1 MGDLHATTEAI
12 STYLTD
18 LQNQVRAPSPPLASV
33 LRVLA
38 EPLHFLGLIETSQ
51 RGTHQPTDALPRW
64 AGPGLEPGTNEPMS
78 SSRLH
83 FIQHLLPN
91 HLEFILDHITLDW
104 LSALTTSQQSRLFD
118 ASFVP
123 TLGSSRQQ
131 PSSQYSWACSV
142 AVMSAQTL
150 VGRLNHQFQ
159 ENHSFMNQT
168 ILRLLRKLLT
178 TYTLPDYHHGAL
190 FLSRSKSHHS
200 ISGSPSAALSEW
212 TVYWDSFVSKLYS
225 IPTRISNVLGV
236 TGQLGS
242 RSDQELDPC
251 FKEPV
256 FFERQ
261 AKQLQHLLER
271 VSIKDEKKIQ
281 DKEEKDHESPSC
293 AVVITKYMR
302 LGYGAILVRVMATTL
317 WGVQDSS
324 RAKGWQ
330 AALSNCSP
338 GVTQLVLTALVE
350 HFQADR
356 LDFGDSVNS
365 KLTKKSSV
373 ARSDQILS
381 PKEQLSRV
389 HKAAQML
396 VDLGYGTVPFALL
409 QDLHQNLSDNGVMV
423 GRILMQG
430 KVYSLGVLRAL
441 VCVQSG
447 WPRGVQAT
455 EDSVLFQSF
464 TNVLSIWSDAV
475 FVKHSSIEYQRF
487 ISFQLLLMMGYFHST
502 TLSDPKLGS
511 QISDGMSNWLDLQ
524 SFQQK
529 TIALVIGE
537 EFTKAIGSQANFDLN
552 GSDPDIQFARSLV
565 LFRDGARTYDPVP
578 DTVPSEKSQET
589 DDTEPGVDNTD
600 ESTVPAED
608 DDNDEEEDPDAI
620 VPLTRTSVD
629 SDSGSDS
636 DDEDEDDLKPYEM
649 EYESDPDEDASSVRK
664 PKVAA
669 PLYLKDLNR
678 YLRASEDREKAEMG
692 LDKAAE
698 LIRRKVGSLE
708 LEEYAEMLTTTLIE
722 IQDTF
727 ELNGFFKKREDAL
740 VALVV
745 TSPILACGVLTFQ
758 FYKKGNS
765 IGQRL
770 NILTVLGLGAREIS
784 GFPVT
789 ASTSGGPS
797 PASASKTHGAT
808 AVTSVTK
815 KPATFDSITTDI
827 TMDRTR
833 KFSQKS
839 AIDARRSQPK
849 ANPFANVAPV
859 VLAGLLGR
867 WGGNRGAGKER
878 GYDAMQRAPAMV
890 LKKFVLTLGL
900 VVYYAGNS
908 PQLILM
914 TRELFRFLLALR
926 YHNPRT
932 TETPSRGGNQGAPAS
947 AADSISAMFD
957 QVTTLS
963 TPLTSLKLPETGP
976 TKIGK
981 SNSLSTLD
989 STYNYNLD
997 LVEAILF
1004 DLLILVTP
1012 SGSGLS
1018 DDILLSEFYPEI
1030 LEIQNWTMELW
1041 DHPQDNQGK
1050 SRMYCA
1056 AVLQRCFELL
1066 KMA

>member
-12 STYLTD
+12 SAYLTD

-38 EPLHFLGLIETSQ
+38 EPLHFLGLIDASQ
-51 RGTHQPTDALPRW
+51 QGTHPAREAPPGW
-64 AGPGLEPGTNEPMS
+64 AGPGLQSGTNEPMTS
-78 SSRLH
+78 TRLH
-83 FIQHLLPN
+83 FVQHLLPN

-104 LSALTTSQQSRLFD
+104 LSAMTTSQQSRLFD

-131 PSSQYSWACSV
+131 PSSEYNWACSV
-142 AVMSAQTL
+142 AVISVQTL
-150 VGRLNHQFQ
+150 VGRLNHRFQ

-168 ILRLLRKLLT
+168 ILRLLRKVLT
-178 TYTLPDYHHGAL
+178 AYTLHDYLHGAS
-190 FLSRSKSHHS
+190 FLIRSRSHRSV
-200 ISGSPSAALSEW
+200 SGSSSAVMSEW

-236 TGQLGS
+236 TGRLGS
-242 RSDQELDPC
+242 RSDQDLDPW
-251 FKEPV
+251 FQESV

-261 AKQLQHLLER
+261 AKQLQHLLEP
-271 VSIKDEKKIQ
+271 VSIKDKKHAK
-281 DKEEKDHESPSC
+281 DEEDQGHEPHSF
-293 AVVITKYMR
+293 AVVITKFIR
-302 LGYGAILVRVMATTL
+302 LGYGAVLAQVMATTL
-317 WGVQDSS
+317 WGIEDSS
-324 RAKGWQ
+324 RAKDWRT
-330 AALSNCSP
+330 ALSNCSP
-338 GVTQLVLTALVE
+338 GVAQLLLTALVE
-350 HFQADR
+350 YLQADR
-356 LDFGDSVNS
+356 LDFENNISN
-365 KLTKKSSV
+365 KLTKKGSIT
-373 ARSDQILS
+373 RSDQILL

-389 HKAAQML
+389 HKSAQML
-396 VDLGYGTVPFALL
+396 VDLGYGTTSFALH
-409 QDLHQNLSDNGVMV
+409 QDLQNVSDHGIMV
-423 GRILMQG
+423 GQILTQG
-430 KVYSLGVLRAL
+430 KIYRLGVLRAL

-455 EDSVLFQSF
+455 EDSILFQSF
-464 TNVLSIWSDAV
+464 TNVVSIWSDAM
-475 FVKHSSIEYQRF
+475 FVKHSSIEYQRY

-502 TLSDPKLGS
+502 TLSDPRLGS

-529 TIALVIGE
+529 TIALVIAE
-537 EFTKAIGSQANFDLN
+537 EFTKAIGSQANFDLDSN
-552 GSDPDIQFARSLV
+552 DPDIQFARLLV
-565 LFRDGARTYDPVP
+565 MLRDGAQTYDPVP
-578 DTVPSEKSQET
+578 DTAPLEESQET
-589 DDTEPGVDNTD
+589 DEIEPGIDDTGD
-600 ESTVPAED
+600 STVLD
-608 DDNDEEEDPDAI
+608 DDYDNNDEEDPDAI
-620 VPLTRTSVD
+620 IPLTRTIVGTD
-629 SDSGSDS
+629 SDSDS
-636 DDEDEDDLKPYEM
+636 DDEDEDDLTPYEM
-649 EYESDPDEDASSVRK
+649 EYESDLDEDASSVRK

-669 PLYLKDLNR
+669 PLYLMDLNK

-727 ELNGFFKKREDAL
+727 ELDGFFKKREEAL

-745 TSPILACGVLTFQ
+745 TSPILACSVLTFQ
-758 FYKKGNS
+758 FYEKKNS

-770 NILTVLGLGAREIS
+770 NILTVLGLGARELS
-784 GFPVT
+784 GFP
-789 ASTSGGPS
+789 ASAPTSGEPS
-797 PASASKTHGAT
+797 PASVSKTHSAT
-808 AVTSVTK
+808 AFTSVTK

-839 AIDARRSQPK
+839 DIEARRSQPK

-908 PQLILM
+908 PQLTLM

-926 YHNPRT
+926 YHNPPT
-932 TETPSRGGNQGAPAS
+932 TATPSGSGARGAPAS
-947 AADSISAMFD
+947 VVNSIASMFD
-957 QVTTLS
+957 QATSLS
-963 TPLTSLKLPETGP
+963 APLTSLKLPETGS

-981 SNSLSTLD
+981 SSSLSTLD
-989 STYNYNLD
+989 SAYNYNLD

-1012 SGSGLS
+1012 SGSSLS

-1030 LEIQNWTMELW
+1030 LEIQSWTMELW

>member
-38 EPLHFLGLIETSQ
+38 EPLHFLGLIEASQ

-178 TYTLPDYHHGAL
+178 TYTLPDYHHGAF

-251 FKEPV
+251 FQESV

-271 VSIKDEKKIQ
+271 VSIKDEKKMQ

-302 LGYGAILVRVMATTL
+302 LGYGGEYFCLFKILLRVLCLLYSNKLTFLFCIYAKLAILVRVMATTL

-330 AALSNCSP
+330 AALSSCSP

-356 LDFGDSVNS
+356 LDFGDSINS
-365 KLTKKSSV
+365 KLTKKISV

-423 GRILMQG
+423 GRVLTQG

-455 EDSVLFQSF
+455 EG
-464 TNVLSIWSDAV
+464 I
-475 FVKHSSIEYQRF
+475 
-487 ISFQLLLMMGYFHST
+487 FHR
-502 TLSDPKLGS
+502 
-511 QISDGMSNWLDLQ
+511 MLDL
-524 SFQQK
+524 F
-529 TIALVIGE
+529 VII
-537 EFTKAIGSQANFDLN
+537 FM
-552 GSDPDIQFARSLV
+552 FARTI
-565 LFRDGARTYDPVP
+565 F
-578 DTVPSEKSQET
+578 
-589 DDTEPGVDNTD
+589 
-600 ESTVPAED
+600 
-608 DDNDEEEDPDAI
+608 
-620 VPLTRTSVD
+620 
-629 SDSGSDS
+629 
-636 DDEDEDDLKPYEM
+636 
-649 EYESDPDEDASSVRK
+649 
-664 PKVAA
+664 
-669 PLYLKDLNR
+669 
-678 YLRASEDREKAEMG
+678 
-692 LDKAAE
+692 
-698 LIRRKVGSLE
+698 
-708 LEEYAEMLTTTLIE
+708 
-722 IQDTF
+722 
-727 ELNGFFKKREDAL
+727 
-740 VALVV
+740 
-745 TSPILACGVLTFQ
+745 
-758 FYKKGNS
+758 
-765 IGQRL
+765 
-770 NILTVLGLGAREIS
+770 
-784 GFPVT
+784 
-789 ASTSGGPS
+789 
-797 PASASKTHGAT
+797 
-808 AVTSVTK
+808 
-815 KPATFDSITTDI
+815 
-827 TMDRTR
+827 
-833 KFSQKS
+833 
-839 AIDARRSQPK
+839 
-849 ANPFANVAPV
+849 
-859 VLAGLLGR
+859 
-867 WGGNRGAGKER
+867 
-878 GYDAMQRAPAMV
+878 
-890 LKKFVLTLGL
+890 
-900 VVYYAGNS
+900 
-908 PQLILM
+908 
-914 TRELFRFLLALR
+914 
-926 YHNPRT
+926 
-932 TETPSRGGNQGAPAS
+932 
-947 AADSISAMFD
+947 
-957 QVTTLS
+957 
-963 TPLTSLKLPETGP
+963 
-976 TKIGK
+976 
-981 SNSLSTLD
+981 
-989 STYNYNLD
+989 
-997 LVEAILF
+997 
-1004 DLLILVTP
+1004 
-1012 SGSGLS
+1012 
-1018 DDILLSEFYPEI
+1018 
-1030 LEIQNWTMELW
+1030 
-1041 DHPQDNQGK
+1041 
-1050 SRMYCA
+1050 
-1056 AVLQRCFELL
+1056 
-1066 KMA
+1066 

>member
-1 MGDLHATTEAI
+1 M
-12 STYLTD
+12 
-18 LQNQVRAPSPPLASV
+18 
-33 LRVLA
+33 
-38 EPLHFLGLIETSQ
+38 
-51 RGTHQPTDALPRW
+51 
-64 AGPGLEPGTNEPMS
+64 
-78 SSRLH
+78 
-83 FIQHLLPN
+83 
-91 HLEFILDHITLDW
+91 
-104 LSALTTSQQSRLFD
+104 
-118 ASFVP
+118 
-123 TLGSSRQQ
+123 
-131 PSSQYSWACSV
+131 
-142 AVMSAQTL
+142 
-150 VGRLNHQFQ
+150 
-159 ENHSFMNQT
+159 
-168 ILRLLRKLLT
+168 
-178 TYTLPDYHHGAL
+178 
-190 FLSRSKSHHS
+190 
-200 ISGSPSAALSEW
+200 SEW

-236 TGQLGS
+236 TGQLVS
-242 RSDQELDPC
+242 RSDQEVDPC
-251 FKEPV
+251 FQESV

-261 AKQLQHLLER
+261 AKQLQHLLDPISVKDMEQA
-271 VSIKDEKKIQ
+271 KDE
-281 DKEEKDHESPSC
+281 EEQGHEPHSC
-293 AVVITKYMR
+293 AVVITKFMR
-302 LGYGAILVRVMATTL
+302 LGYGAILVQVMVTAL
-317 WGVQDSS
+317 WGVEDSS
-324 RAKGWQ
+324 RAKGWRT
-330 AALSNCSP
+330 AISSCSP
-338 GVTQLVLTALVE
+338 GIVQLVLAALVVYL
-350 HFQADR
+350 QADR
-356 LDFGDSVNS
+356 LDFGDSN
-365 KLTKKSSV
+365 KLTKKGSI

-396 VDLGYGTVPFALL
+396 ADLGYGAVPFDLNR
-409 QDLHQNLSDNGVMV
+409 DLHQNLSDHGVMV

-430 KVYSLGVLRAL
+430 KVYGLGVLRAL

-447 WPRGVQAT
+447 WPKGVQAT

-464 TNVLSIWSDAV
+464 TNVVSIWSDAL
-475 FVKHSSIEYQRF
+475 FVKHSSIEYQRY

-502 TLSDPKLGS
+502 TLSDPRLGT
-511 QISDGMSNWLDLQ
+511 QISDGMSSWLDLQ

-537 EFTKAIGSQANFDLN
+537 EFTKSIGSQANFDLN
-552 GSDPDIQFARSLV
+552 DSDSDIQFARSLV
-565 LFRDGARTYDPVP
+565 LLRDGARTYDPVP
-578 DTVPSEKSQET
+578 DTVPLAKPQEA
-589 DDTEPGVDNTD
+589 DRDRMKPGIDD
-600 ESTVPAED
+600 ESDSTVLD
-608 DDNDEEEDPDAI
+608 DGDDNDEEEDPDDI
-620 VPLTRTSVD
+620 VPLTRTNVD
-629 SDSGSDS
+629 SDSDS
-636 DDEDEDDLKPYEM
+636 DGDEEDEDDLKPYEM
-649 EYESDPDEDASSVRK
+649 EYESDLDEDASSVRK

-678 YLRASEDREKAEMG
+678 YLRASEDREKAEVG

-708 LEEYAEMLTTTLIE
+708 LEEYAEILTTTLIE
-722 IQDTF
+722 IHDTF
-727 ELNGFFKKREDAL
+727 ELDGFFKKRDEAL

-745 TSPILACGVLTFQ
+745 TSPILACGVLTVQ
-758 FYKKGNS
+758 FYEKGKS

-770 NILTVLGLGAREIS
+770 NILTVLGLGARELS
-784 GFPVT
+784 GIPAT
-789 ASTSGGPS
+789 APTSEGPS
-797 PASASKTHGAT
+797 PASVSKTHGAT
-808 AVTSVTK
+808 AVASVTK

-839 AIDARRSQPK
+839 DIEARRSQPK

-908 PQLILM
+908 PQLTLM

-926 YHNPRT
+926 YHSPPT
-932 TETPSRGGNQGAPAS
+932 TETPSGGGMRGAPAS
-947 AADSISAMFD
+947 VADSISSMFD
-957 QVTTLS
+957 QATTLS
-963 TPLTSLKLPETGP
+963 APLTSLKLPETGS

-981 SNSLSTLD
+981 SSSLSTLD
-989 STYNYNLD
+989 SAYNYNLD

>member
-1 MGDLHATTEAI
+1 M
-12 STYLTD
+12 
-18 LQNQVRAPSPPLASV
+18 
-33 LRVLA
+33 
-38 EPLHFLGLIETSQ
+38 
-51 RGTHQPTDALPRW
+51 
-64 AGPGLEPGTNEPMS
+64 
-78 SSRLH
+78 
-83 FIQHLLPN
+83 
-91 HLEFILDHITLDW
+91 
-104 LSALTTSQQSRLFD
+104 
-118 ASFVP
+118 
-123 TLGSSRQQ
+123 
-131 PSSQYSWACSV
+131 
-142 AVMSAQTL
+142 
-150 VGRLNHQFQ
+150 
-159 ENHSFMNQT
+159 
-168 ILRLLRKLLT
+168 
-178 TYTLPDYHHGAL
+178 
-190 FLSRSKSHHS
+190 
-200 ISGSPSAALSEW
+200 SEW

-242 RSDQELDPC
+242 CSDQELDPC
-251 FKEPV
+251 FQESV

-261 AKQLQHLLER
+261 AKQLQHLLEP
-271 VSIKDEKKIQ
+271 VSIKDKKQAKDEKEQ
-281 DKEEKDHESPSC
+281 GHEAHSF
-293 AVVITKYMR
+293 AVVITKFMR
-302 LGYGAILVRVMATTL
+302 LGYGAVLVQVMATTL
-317 WGVQDSS
+317 WGVEDSS
-324 RAKGWQ
+324 RAKGWRT
-330 AALSNCSP
+330 ALSSCSP
-338 GVTQLVLTALVE
+338 GVVQLVLTALVE
-350 HFQADR
+350 YLQADR
-356 LDFGDSVNS
+356 LDFGDSINN
-365 KLTKKSSV
+365 KLAKKD
-373 ARSDQILS
+373 AIPRSDQILS

-396 VDLGYGTVPFALL
+396 ADLGYGAVPFS
-409 QDLHQNLSDNGVMV
+409 LHQDVHQNISDHGVMV
-423 GRILMQG
+423 GQILTQG
-430 KVYSLGVLRAL
+430 KVYRLGVLRAL
-441 VCVQSG
+441 ICVQSG
-447 WPRGVQAT
+447 WPKGVQST

-464 TNVLSIWSDAV
+464 TNVVSIWSDAM
-475 FVKHSSIEYQRF
+475 FVKHSSIEYQRY

-502 TLSDPKLGS
+502 SLSDPRLGS

-529 TIALVIGE
+529 TIALVIAE

-552 GSDPDIQFARSLV
+552 GSDPDIQFVRSLV
-565 LFRDGARTYDPVP
+565 LIRDGARPYDPVP
-578 DTVPSEKSQET
+578 DTFPLEKSQET
-589 DDTEPGVDNTD
+589 DRMEPGIDDTGDSSVR
-600 ESTVPAED
+600 D
-608 DDNDEEEDPDAI
+608 DDYDNDDEEDPDAI
-620 VPLTRTSVD
+620 VPLTRTTVDFD
-629 SDSGSDS
+629 SDSDSDS

-649 EYESDPDEDASSVRK
+649 EYESDLDEDASSIRK
-664 PKVAA
+664 PKVVV
-669 PLYLKDLNR
+669 PLYLKDLNK

-727 ELNGFFKKREDAL
+727 ELDGFFKKREDAL

-745 TSPILACGVLTFQ
+745 TSPFLACGVLTFQ
-758 FYKKGNS
+758 FYEKKNS

-770 NILTVLGLGAREIS
+770 NILTVLGLGARELS
-784 GFPVT
+784 GFPAT

-797 PASASKTHGAT
+797 PASVSKTHGAT

-839 AIDARRSQPK
+839 DIEARRSQPK

-900 VVYYAGNS
+900 IVYYAGNS
-908 PQLILM
+908 PQLTLM

-926 YHNPRT
+926 YHNPPT
-932 TETPSRGGNQGAPAS
+932 TETPSGRGIRGAPAS
-947 AADSISAMFD
+947 VADSISSMFD
-957 QVTTLS
+957 QATSLS
-963 TPLTSLKLPETGP
+963 APLTSLKLPETGP

-981 SNSLSTLD
+981 SSSLSTLD
-989 STYNYNLD
+989 SAYNYNLD

-1030 LEIQNWTMELW
+1030 LEIQSWTMELW